1 MAIIYPNRISF
12 IASDGNLY
20 YRDFSVN
27 TSATVGSIGEPGGAG
42 FGVGVFP
49 GTEEQLTELG
59 LTAAENND
67 NPYSENYGLYTGSF
81 GNVRFIPKF
90 YYKVGY
96 TEEDANDIF
105 YSKSEF
111 RRTQGAKYAANA
123 LAIVGSETFSS
134 EAEANEAGYVLHRAF
149 IDGGE
154 EKDGFFIDEFIASRG
169 TDGTST
175 TAKSV
180 ANGKIISFVPDSS
193 FTNSL
198 GMTTECTGDTADAIT
213 LGKARGNEWNC
224 ASTFMYSALAML
236 SLCHGEFSSSDTFC
250 AWYDSEGVTNF
261 PKGCNDGAL
270 GDVDDTSIAYT
281 TCGDSGASAKP
292 LTGSCNYPAKVAHN
306 GQTCGVKDLNGCIH
320 EVTVGIYGYL
330 NTEYLYNEDAKLSD
344 FTRTMATTPLMDLF
358 HSAHWSYGY
367 GNWWGNDENA
377 SLYDDT
383 SGDNRA
389 LCGCYAKAGGYGYI
403 GTNLFGKDYNMF
415 GPDSFG
421 QSICCVSAGWDN
433 KSSAGIFAHSYYGS
447 GWNSNNGTSTN
458 GYGFRCAAY
467 AS

>member
-49 GTEEQLTELG
+49 GTEEQLAELG

-96 TEEDANDIF
+96 TEADADDVF

-134 EAEANEAGYVLHRAF
+134 EAEANENGYVLHRAF

-180 ANGKIISFVPDSS
+180 ANGKIISLC
-193 FTNSL
+193 TNSSYTTSS
-198 GMTTECTGDTADAIT
+198 GMTDDCTGIHADAIT
-213 LGKARGNEWNC
+213 LAKARGSEWNC
-224 ASTFMYSALAML
+224 ASIFMYSALAML
-236 SLCHGEFSSSDTFC
+236 SLCHGEFADSDTYC
-250 AWYDSEGVTNF
+250 AWYDVDGVTNF
-261 PKGCNDGAL
+261 PKGCNNDAL
-270 GDVDDTSIAYT
+270 GDTDDTSIVYV
-281 TCGDSGASAKP
+281 TCGDNGDSSKP
-292 LTGSCNYPAKVAHN
+292 LTGSCNYPAKVSHN
-306 GQTCGVKDLNGCIH
+306 GQPCGIKDINGCIY
-320 EVTVGIYGYL
+320 EVATCIYSSLGTLYL
-330 NTEYLYNEDAKLSD
+330 FNESSEFTD
-344 FTRTMATTPLMDLF
+344 FTRDMATDHNMSLY
-358 HSAHWSYGY
+358 HSAEWVF
-367 GNWWGNDENA
+367 GNYWGNDNNPA
-377 SLYDDT
+377 LYGESSNDE
-383 SGDNRA
+383 RA
-389 LCGCYAKAGGYGYI
+389 LCGVYAKADGYSSA
-403 GTNLFGKDYNMF
+403 GTNLFGRDYNTF
-415 GPDSFG
+415 SSGS
-421 QSICCVSAGWDN
+421 SYNYVCVIGGNWSDTTSAGLFCRRW
-433 KSSAGIFAHSYYGS
+433 AGFSS
-447 GWNSNNGTSTN
+447 GWNYG
-458 GYGFRCAAY
+458 GYSYNGFRCAAY

>member
-20 YRDFSVN
+20 YRDFFVN

-49 GTEEQLTELG
+49 GTEEQLAELG
-59 LTAAENND
+59 LTATENND

-96 TEEDANDIF
+96 TEADADDVF

-134 EAEANEAGYVLHRAF
+134 EAEANENGYVLHRAF

-180 ANGKIISFVPDSS
+180 ANGKIISLISDTSY
-193 FTNSL
+193 TNSS
-198 GMTTECTGDTADAIT
+198 GMTSECTGIYADAVT
-213 LGKARGNEWNC
+213 LSKARGDEWNC

-281 TCGDSGASAKP
+281 TCGDSGDTAKP
-292 LTGSCNYPAKVAHN
+292 LTGSCNYPAKVTHN
-306 GQTCGVKDLNGCIH
+306 GQTCGVKDLNGCIW
-320 EVTVGIYGYL
+320 ETSVGIFSSRFS
-330 NTEYLYNEDAKLSD
+330 LYIYNDDAKLSD
-344 FTRTMATTPLMDLF
+344 FTRTMATTPTNTLF
-358 HSAHWSYGY
+358 SQATWSYGSY
-367 GNWWGNDENA
+367 WGNDDNA
-377 SLYDDT
+377 ALYNDV

-389 LCGCYAKAGGYGYI
+389 LCGCYAKTGGYS
-403 GTNLFGKDYNMF
+403 TLSSNLFGKDCNEF
-415 GPDSFG
+415 EGSLSRHFVCLVGGNWSDETA
-421 QSICCVSAGWDN
+421 AGV
-433 KSSAGIFAHSYYGS
+433 FAHGYGNLLSS
-447 GWNSNNGTSTN
+447 GWSDSNNDV
-458 GYGFRCAAY
+458 GFRCAAY